1 MLTAH
6 QQITDEIGNTF
17 VLLPLEEYEQML
29 EETWHREAML
39 KGRNEESISI
49 TLEELKA
56 QLGHTE

>member
-6 QQITDEIGNTF
+6 QQITDETGQSF
-17 VLLPLEEYEQML
+17 VLVPSDEYEKIL
-29 EETWHREAML
+29 EDAWHREAML